1 MIRKGKLAGP
11 FTNIVLTSKTKSQLD
26 FDNNIDERAN
36 LRKQGIFNCK
46 LFSNLPLSQDV
57 PNYIALQSIYIE
69 NGMYNF
75 NHNYDSATLVSDSST
90 GAKFDATVHD
100 DKQAFNVEEYISLL
114 IDRRNGHNPLVFDP
128 IENRVIIDLKANE
141 ELTLSNRASRVLG
154 FPETVY
160 KGRIIAMAT
169 RQPDLYID
177 LDPLIVSSQIVEES
191 FVGDQLVP
199 ILAVIP
205 LPREIKGAV
214 SSFTVPE
221 SQTAWKKLTN
231 PIGQYINVSILDS
244 CASKISFSVNTEI
257 TLHLVIRSS
266 PYEIV

>member
-1 MIRKGKLAGP
+1 MIRKGKLSGP

-26 FDNNIDERAN
+26 FDDDVNERAK
-36 LRKQGIFNCK
+36 LRKRGIFNCK
-46 LFSNLPLSQDV
+46 LFSNLPLSQEV

-69 NGMYNF
+69 NGIYNF
-75 NHNYDSATLVSDSST
+75 NSNLDMVSFGTEADLQ
-90 GAKFDATVHD
+90 VRPPVL
-100 DKQAFNVEEYISLL
+100 KQAFNIEDYIKLL
-114 IDRRNGHNPLVFDP
+114 LGKSDVRNPIVFDP
-128 IENRVIIDLKANE
+128 IENRVFMDLKAGEKINF
-141 ELTLSNRASRVLG
+141 SNRASRVMG
-154 FPETVY
+154 FPETNY
-160 KGRIIAMAT
+160 QGRTLAQAT

-177 LDPLIVSSQIVEES
+177 LDPLIISSQIVEDS
-191 FVGDQLVP
+191 FVGDQLIP

-205 LPREIKGAV
+205 LPREMKGAI

-244 CASKISFSVNTEI
+244 CASQISFTSNSEL